1 MQWKWSIFT
10 AMLELIPEKIN
21 EAVILNVGK
30 SCPHN
35 ATDCSA
41 CQDLAVGLHNWLVAH
56 EFRYLVLDFQDEKE
70 ICPGF
75 IEEVLQLWKRMRVPF
90 LFSGVMQRPRKILES
105 YNYHIRYPFFLT
117 PEEAVR
123 SLVSSKTDLSAKMEG
138 VEFGVSIPM
147 SRLRPATRADGEGD
161 SAAADEEVDVEAES
175 GDAED
180 E

>member
-1 MQWKWSIFT
+1 MNGSIVT
-10 AMLELIPEKIN
+10 AMIELIPEKIDA
-21 EAVILNVGK
+21 AVILNVNK

-56 EFRYLVLDFQDEKE
+56 EFRYLVLDLQDEKE

-75 IEEVLQLWKRMRVPF
+75 IEEVLQLWKRMRSPF
-90 LFSGVMQRPRKILES
+90 LFSGVMIRPRKILES
-105 YNYHIRYPFFLT
+105 YNYHSRYPIYLT

-123 SLVSSKTDLSAKMEG
+123 SLVRLNVDLTDKREG
-138 VEFGVSIPM
+138 IEFGIPIPM
-147 SRLRPATRADGEGD
+147 SRMRQGTRPEAQGESVADD
-161 SAAADEEVDVEAES
+161 DVETDDRSSEA
-175 GDAED
+175 GDD